1 MALSK
6 SDRIVFSK
14 KIVSSADEIS
24 SIDKAKDQL
33 LAVKS
38 KALETDNAHKNLFD
52 PKNTLTTAYE
62 NEIKYLDGNIRI
74 APTETDFQN
83 SANLLSGNYFY
94 PITLGSLPPSISS
107 PWNKTKPYAL
117 NIALGK
123 KYNETYDTTTSE
135 PSLISSITSAISNI
149 ESSYLLIQRVTGQ
162 TCTTVSTPPPPIDT
176 ISTLT
181 QLQTDLSN
189 LKTMIQNW
197 KTFLQTESSSVYT
210 LDSNTTRKA
219 ESIAAKNNIDSVII
233 PAINTW
239 QAYVDFNT
247 AHGETTCV
255 GFFAHNPN
263 SLGATKL
270 RATELNALKTAISNR
285 SAFILTRVSQITG
298 YLGNISQNLSTGD
311 ASGTGLY
318 YERYLTIN
326 LRLNLLNGSLVEY
339 NSFDK
344 AISAQ
349 QDQQAAI
356 SSALSTYQSVI
367 KAAKF
372 LSPATGTEYVQMSSV
387 DSFSVGDQVY
397 IITDTQEEI
406 VRNIVEINGKRIK
419 FSQSIPAKYRETDY
433 ARIYKDV

>member
-1 MALSK
+1 
-6 SDRIVFSK
+6 
-14 KIVSSADEIS
+14 
-24 SIDKAKDQL
+24 
-33 LAVKS
+33 
-38 KALETDNAHKNLFD
+38 
-52 PKNTLTTAYE
+52 
-62 NEIKYLDGNIRI
+62 
-74 APTETDFQN
+74 
-83 SANLLSGNYFY
+83 
-94 PITLGSLPPSISS
+94 
-107 PWNKTKPYAL
+107 
-117 NIALGK
+117 
-123 KYNETYDTTTSE
+123 
-135 PSLISSITSAISNI
+135 
-149 ESSYLLIQRVTGQ
+149 
-162 TCTTVSTPPPPIDT
+162 
-176 ISTLT
+176 
-181 QLQTDLSN
+181 
-189 LKTMIQNW
+189 
-197 KTFLQTESSSVYT
+197 
-210 LDSNTTRKA
+210 
-219 ESIAAKNNIDSVII
+219 
-233 PAINTW
+233 
-239 QAYVDFNT
+239 
-247 AHGETTCV
+247 
-255 GFFAHNPN
+255 
-263 SLGATKL
+263 LGATKL

-387 DSFSVGDQVY
+387 DSFNVGDQVY
-397 IITDTQEEI
+397 ITTDTQEEI